1 VEKWAVY
8 MKIQQL
14 YEQGFKVSNIARNLD
29 ISRTTVYKYLHRNPD
44 EMAIW
49 MAATKTR
56 RRKLDPYK
64 ELILSWLK
72 EQHVLRSLNQK
83 GIIRWDIRIPNK
95 IKLLMNTWQEE
106 TEIQHDNE
114 YGE

>member
-1 VEKWAVY
+1 VEKWEVY

-14 YEQGFKVSNIARNLD
+14 HKQGFKVSNIARNLD

-64 ELILSWLK
+64 ELILRW
-72 EQHVLRSLNQK
+72 VK
-83 GIIRWDIRIPNK
+83 GR
-95 IKLLMNTWQEE
+95 
-106 TEIQHDNE
+106 
-114 YGE
+114 G